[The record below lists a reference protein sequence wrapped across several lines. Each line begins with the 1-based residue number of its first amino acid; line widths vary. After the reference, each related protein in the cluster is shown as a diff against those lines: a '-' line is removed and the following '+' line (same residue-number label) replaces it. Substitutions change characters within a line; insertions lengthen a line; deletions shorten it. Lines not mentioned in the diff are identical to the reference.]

1 MIDTSSPT
9 FWSDLVDVLIT
20 GTGQT
25 LYMVGFALLF
35 TVIVGLPLGVLLV
48 GTERGGL
55 FEAPYG
61 RRWLGRMLHGVLSFV
76 VNLGR
81 SVPFVILMIAIIPFT
96 RFVVGT
102 FLGSTAAIVPLSLVA
117 IPFFARM
124 VEISIKEVDAG
135 LSEAAHSLGA
145 SRWQIV
151 RKVLVPEA
159 LPGMLLGLATTVTSI
174 INFSAMVGTVGGG
187 GLGDVAF
194 RWGYQRYSTIHMV
207 AVIIIIF
214 ILVMFLQTIAT
225 HYAKKLARSKVAAR
239 PDTAHRNASDGTAGG
254 ITSGTTSAATV
265 GTAAN

>member
-1 MIDTSSPT
+1 VIDTTDPK
-9 FWSDLVDVLIT
+9 FWTDLWQVLLV

-25 LYMVGFALLF
+25 LYMTSIALVV

-55 FEAPYG
+55 FERLFG
-61 RRWLGRMLHGVLSFV
+61 SRRAGIVVNRILDFI

-81 SVPFVILMIAIIPFT
+81 SIPFIILMIAVIPFT
-96 RFVVGT
+96 RLVVGT
-102 FLGSTAAIVPLSLVA
+102 FIGSTAAIVPLSLVA

-124 VEISIKEVDAG
+124 VEIALKEVDPG
-135 LSEAAHSLGA
+135 LTEAAKSLGA

-159 LPGMLLGLATTVTSI
+159 LPSMFLGLSTTITSI
-174 INFSAMVGTVGGG
+174 INFSAMVGIVAGG

-194 RWGYQRYSTIHMV
+194 RYGYQRYSTIHIV

-214 ILVMFLQTIAT
+214 VIVQSLAAIAT
-225 HYAKKLARSKVAAR
+225 YFARAYAR
-239 PDTAHRNASDGTAGG
+239 ASIDV
-254 ITSGTTSAATV
+254 SPR
-265 GTAAN
+265 

>member
-55 FEAPYG
+55 FDAPFG
-61 RRWLGRMLHGVLSFV
+61 KRGLGRVLHAVLSFV

-214 ILVMFLQTIAT
+214 IIVMLLQWVAT
-225 HYAKKLARSKVAAR
+225 HYAKKFARSATGSRTVSTPRDAPR
-239 PDTAHRNASDGTAGG
+239 GTPRDTRSD
-254 ITSGTTSAATV
+254 SPV
-265 GTAAN
+265 GTPTI